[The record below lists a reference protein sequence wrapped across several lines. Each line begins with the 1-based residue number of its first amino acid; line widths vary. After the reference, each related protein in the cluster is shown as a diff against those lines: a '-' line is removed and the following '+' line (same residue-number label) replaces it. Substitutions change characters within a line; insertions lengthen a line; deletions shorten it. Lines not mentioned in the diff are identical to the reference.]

1 MNTLRHLENCIEKLF
16 AAKNVEN
23 IIVRVGRGED
33 VLYEIKRS
41 SQDRILT
48 ERTLFDMASV
58 TKIVAT
64 TSLALIAMDRGM
76 LAPDDSVGRF
86 LPVPEDKRGMTVRH
100 LMTHTMGIGHKN
112 LTGCA
117 GGYADIADYI
127 LGIPSDIPI
136 GTEVRYSCPGF
147 ILLGK
152 IVEKLFD
159 CRLNEAFDR
168 HVAHPLGLASTAFLP
183 DRGLDIV
190 NSNRDESMAGLVND
204 YNCRYLGGVCGNAGL
219 FSNLEDMTVYVK
231 MLLAHGAPLLSRET
245 FERAAYN
252 YTAQMSESRGLGFLY
267 VDERYA
273 QAGGLFRTGS
283 IGHCGHTG
291 QSVFVDT
298 ESGLYVIILSDATV
312 STVRKYGKEKYSEV
326 TQMRRDIHAT
336 IGADL
341 DIL

>member
-1 MNTLRHLENCIEKLF
+1 MRYLENCVEKLF
-16 AAKNVEN
+16 AAKTVEN

-33 VLYEIKRS
+33 ILYEIKRS
-41 SQDRILT
+41 SQDRTLS

-76 LAPDDSVGRF
+76 LAPNDPVGKF
-86 LPVPEDKRGMTVRH
+86 LNVPEDKRGMTVWH

-127 LGIPSDIPI
+127 LNIPSDIPI
-136 GTEVRYSCPGF
+136 GTDVRYSCPGF

-152 IVEKLFD
+152 IVEQLFG

-168 HVAHPLGLASTAFLP
+168 HVARPLGLKTTTFLP
-183 DRGLDIV
+183 DRNLDAV
-190 NSNRDESMAGLVND
+190 NSNRDEGMAGLVND

-219 FSNLEDMTVYVK
+219 FSNLADMTVYVK
-231 MLLAHGAPLLSRET
+231 MLLAHGAPLISRET
-245 FERAAYN
+245 FDRAMRN
-252 YTAQMSESRGLGFLY
+252 DTAEMRESRGLGFLY

-326 TQMRRDIHAT
+326 MQMRHDIHAA
-336 IGADL
+336 IGTDL
-341 DIL
+341 KIL